1 MCKMYKGVKPII
13 QEGVQFRLFKGLFDM
28 VKKMIKV
35 RLLKEN
41 VKEGYKLY

>member
-1 MCKMYKGVKPII
+1 MYKGVKPVI
-13 QEGVQFRLFKGLFDM
+13 QEGIQVRFFKGLFDM
-28 VKKMIKV
+28 VKKIIV